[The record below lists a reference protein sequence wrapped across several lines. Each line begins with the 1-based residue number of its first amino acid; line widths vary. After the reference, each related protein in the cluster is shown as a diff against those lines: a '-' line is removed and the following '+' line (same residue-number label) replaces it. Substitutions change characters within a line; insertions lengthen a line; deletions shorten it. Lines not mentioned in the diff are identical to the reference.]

1 MNRLALSVFAVA
13 IAFPGFACAH
23 PGHHAGG
30 EFAAW
35 LRHMLLSPDHLP
47 ALIVA
52 GLAIGLGVVLIDR
65 RAERRHGRSAQDPD
79 PGRTWRAQRR

>member
-1 MNRLALSVFAVA
+1 MNRLAQSVASIA
-13 IAFPGFACAH
+13 IAFPELACAH

-47 ALIVA
+47 ALIAA
-52 GLAIGLGVVLIDR
+52 GLVIAVGIVLIDR
-65 RAERRHGRSAQDPD
+65 RAERRGKSRDVRGRN
-79 PGRTWRAQRR
+79 